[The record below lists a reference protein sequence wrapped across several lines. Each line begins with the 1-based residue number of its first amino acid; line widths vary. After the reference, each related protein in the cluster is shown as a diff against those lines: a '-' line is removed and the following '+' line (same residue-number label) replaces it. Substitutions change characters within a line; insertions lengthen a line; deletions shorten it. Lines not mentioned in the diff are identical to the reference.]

1 MSPAHADEMVE
12 LLADRSLYAFYD
24 DEASPTLDGLR
35 ERYARQAVGLSPDG
49 REVWHSW
56 IVRERSSGLAIG
68 FVQATVGATAGTSSA
83 DADTAATPYD
93 GLRSA
98 ELAWV
103 VGVPWQGNGYA
114 TEAAAAVVAAVRE
127 PNPHA
132 PPRTVSTGDDVT
144 LVHAHIAPG
153 HTASETVARRLG
165 LAPTEV
171 VHEGEIRWQ
180 LTLRA

>member
-1 MSPAHADEMVE
+1 MVG

-24 DEASPTLDGLR
+24 DEVSPTLDGLR
-35 ERYARQAVGLSPDG
+35 ERYARQAAGLSPDG

-56 IVRERSSGLAIG
+56 IVRERASGAAIG
-68 FVQATVGATAGTSSA
+68 FVQATVGATAGTSFA
-83 DADTAATPYD
+83 GADTAATPYD
-93 GLRSA
+93 GLCSA

-103 VGVPWQGNGYA
+103 IAVPWQGHGYA
-114 TEAAAAVVAAVRE
+114 TEAATGVLAAVR
-127 PNPHA
+127 A
-132 PPRTVSTGDDVT
+132 PDPAGASRSASTGDDVT

-153 HTASETVARRLG
+153 HTASETVAGRLG